1 MNCIR
6 LKLIFEII
14 NYFPDSCRKIL
25 SLGYCSSNLS
35 VVVYSLVDHLAQK
48 KGGMLE
54 FPIFPLALLLRK
66 PEGKLLFLLLGM
78 ILVLGP
84 SDITIAKSFYFISI
98 FFLSI
103 MLNSQK
109 QILELQNEQ
118 EILICLNLRKRFQ
131 ILQFLQILIILSA
144 TTGALICVLPT
155 LEILRGSVT
164 SYLIL
169 LGIPIA
175 IYLVYSQTAL
185 YF

>member
-1 MNCIR
+1 
-6 LKLIFEII
+6 
-14 NYFPDSCRKIL
+14 
-25 SLGYCSSNLS
+25 
-35 VVVYSLVDHLAQK
+35 
-48 KGGMLE
+48 
-54 FPIFPLALLLRK
+54 
-66 PEGKLLFLLLGM
+66 
-78 ILVLGP
+78 
-84 SDITIAKSFYFISI
+84 
-98 FFLSI
+98 